1 MYVLSVQKYWMYR
14 CYSRCTILTLVVM
27 HYMMDLYFVS
37 LLKIHYPV
45 AIISVLLHCCNTIIL
60 VVSHKI
66 LYWHL
71 CSLLVVC

>member
-1 MYVLSVQKYWMYR
+1 MYVLSVKRYWMCYYHNRYTALMLAVVR
-14 CYSRCTILTLVVM
+14 C
-27 HYMMDLYFVS
+27 MMDLYFVN

-66 LYWHL
+66 LY
-71 CSLLVVC
+71 